1 MEHNVKSVGPS
12 ANEPVIVQLVTPA
25 SQTPASM
32 LRREPDNTRPPMN
45 DEIAVD
51 VRAPAQYI
59 NRELS
64 FLEFNQRV
72 LDQARDPTVPV
83 LERVRFLAI
92 SCSNLDEF
100 FEIRVA
106 GLKQRLDAG
115 SVAPAADGL
124 GVREQLAAIH
134 ERAIRLV
141 RDQYRILN
149 TEIEPALNDAGITI
163 LQGGRTTPAQH
174 EFLRRYF
181 NDQVE
186 PVLSPLALDPAHPFP
201 RIQNKSLNF
210 IVRLSGTDAFGRRGA
225 LVVLQA
231 PRSLP
236 RVIAIPGASPG
247 RAQAIYLSTIIQ
259 TFVAELFPGLKVE
272 GCYQFRVTRNSDLLV
287 EEEEAEDLLRA
298 VKGELASR
306 RYGDEVR
313 LETSYDC
320 PTDIVEFLLEQFSL
334 APEDLFQ
341 VEGPVNVNR
350 LLGLYDLI
358 DRPDLKYPPFTPG
371 IPQALRGV
379 DDMFAAI
386 RARDIL
392 LHHPFES
399 FAPVVDFLRQAAA
412 DSQVLAIKQTLYRA
426 GNDSSI
432 VSALVDAA
440 RAGKD
445 VTVVVELRARFDEAA
460 NIEVATQLQAAGA
473 HVVYGVVGFKTH
485 AKLLLVVRREHGEL
499 RRYCHLGTGNYHVS
513 TARVYT
519 DYGLLTAERD
529 LGEDVHDVFMQLT
542 GLARTPTLRRA
553 LQSPFTLHEGL
564 LSRIAREAAHARAGR
579 PAHLI
584 AKMNSLVEPQV
595 IAALY
600 DASRAGVQID
610 LIVRGICALRPGVPG
625 VSENINVRSIVGR
638 FLEHSRVFY
647 FHNDGAEE
655 LFCSSADWMERNL
668 HRRVEVCFPIDD
680 PAHRARILEDLDR
693 YLEDNTLAWK
703 LESNGEYTRLSP
715 GANPPRNSQ
724 NELLARDA
732 TP

>member
-1 MEHNVKSVGPS
+1 MKSVSPP
-12 ANEPVIVQLVTPA
+12 ANEPVIVPLVTPA

-32 LRREPDNTRPPMN
+32 LRREPDNSRRPMT
-45 DEIAVD
+45 DETVVED
-51 VRAPAQYI
+51 VRAPAHYI

-64 FLEFNQRV
+64 FLEFNHRV
-72 LDQARDPTVPV
+72 LEQARDATVPL

-92 SCSNLDEF
+92 SCANLDEF

-106 GLKQRLDAG
+106 GLEQRLDAG
-115 SVAPAADGL
+115 SVAPGADGL

-134 ERAIRLV
+134 ERATRLV
-141 RDQYRILN
+141 REQYRILN
-149 TEIEPALNDAGITI
+149 NEIQPALSDAGITI
-163 LQGGRTTPAQH
+163 LQGARTTPAQH

-236 RVIAIPGASPG
+236 RVIAVPGATPPG
-247 RAQAIYLSTIIQ
+247 AQAIYLSTIIQ

-320 PTDIVEFLLEQFSL
+320 PKDIVEFLLEQFSL

-341 VEGPVNVNR
+341 VEGPVNLNR
-350 LLGLYDLI
+350 LMGLYDLI

-386 RARDIL
+386 RTRDIL

-399 FAPVVDFLRQAAA
+399 FAPVVDFLRQAAS
-412 DSQVLAIKQTLYRA
+412 DPQVLAIKQTLYRA

-485 AKLLLVVRREHGEL
+485 AKLLMVVRREHGEL

-519 DYGLLTAERD
+519 DYGLLTADRD

-564 LSRIAREAAHARAGR
+564 LSRIAREADNARAGR
-579 PAHLI
+579 AAHLI
-584 AKMNSLVEPQV
+584 AKMNALVEPQV

-625 VSENINVRSIVGR
+625 VSETINVRSIVGR

-647 FHNDGAEE
+647 FHNDGNEE

-680 PAHRARILEDLDR
+680 AAHRARILEDLDR

-703 LESNGEYTRLSP
+703 LEPNGEFKRLAP
-715 GANPPRNSQ
+715 GANPPRNAQ
-724 NELLARDA
+724 NELLTRDA